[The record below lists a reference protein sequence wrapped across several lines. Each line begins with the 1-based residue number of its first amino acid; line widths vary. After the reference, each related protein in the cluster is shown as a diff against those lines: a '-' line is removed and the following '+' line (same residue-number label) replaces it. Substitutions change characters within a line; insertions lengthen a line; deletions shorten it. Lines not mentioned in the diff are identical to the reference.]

1 MLPRDILVPVDFSEG
16 SEHALDYAIEL
27 AGKLDARV
35 HLLNAIGV
43 PTFGYEEI
51 GVAIMSTVIEDLVR
65 SNQDA
70 LDKVA
75 AARRPTVLIGEV
87 ILRTGDARDVILQ
100 TVDELAIDLVV
111 MGTHGRHGLR
121 RALMGSVAESVVRT
135 APCPVLT
142 VHP

>member
-75 AARRPTVLIGEV
+75 AARQPTALIGEV